1 MNIQLSEHFGYKKLF
16 RFVLPTIFM
25 IMFSSAYAVVD
36 GLFISNFAGK
46 TAFAAIN
53 LIVPVTVILGG
64 VGFMFGAGG
73 RALVGKALGEG
84 DREQANR
91 YFTMI
96 IVAAF
101 FTSIVLAA
109 LGIGLM
115 RYLAIALKASED
127 MLDYCVLYGR
137 IVCGFLPFYMFQYIF
152 QSFFAVAEKSK
163 LGFIITVI
171 AGCTNIVLDAL
182 FIVAFK
188 WGVAGAAIATGIGQM
203 VGGGVPLIYFL
214 RKNSS
219 LLKFVKTK
227 IEIKPVLKMLWNGS
241 SDLVTN
247 VATSIV
253 SMLYNLQLMKYA
265 GEDGVSAY
273 GVVMYIMQIFTS
285 IEIGFTMGSA
295 PLISY
300 NYGAENHDELKSLFK
315 KSIISMS
322 VCGVALFGLAEALA
336 IPIAKIFMG
345 QYPDLYDMTVK
356 AIFICSFSFILS
368 GVNIFSSGFFTAL
381 NNGTVSAILA
391 FLRSM
396 IFQIAFILVLPI
408 FWQLN
413 GVWFAMTATEVVSI
427 IIAVIFFIAMRKKYH
442 YA

>member
-96 IVAAF
+96 IAAAF

-137 IVCGFLPFYMFQYIF
+137 IICGFLPFYMFQYIF

-227 IEIKPVLKMLWNGS
+227 IEIKPVLKMIWNGS

-253 SMLYNLQLMKYA
+253 SMLYNLQLMKYV

-322 VCGVALFGLAEALA
+322 VCGVILFGLAQALA

-345 QYPDLYDMTVK
+345 QYPDLYNMTVK
-356 AIFICSFSFILS
+356 AIFICSFAFILS

-408 FWQLN
+408 SWQLN